1 MNIILRSLLVLFF
14 ISTTIYYANAQASF
28 SESDTIATSIIYP
41 KKNSFITR
49 PMYFQVNKKPMSFH
63 LVNRKVNYWKTTA
76 SFGVNLNQATFSDNW
91 SSGGVNS
98 IAMTALMNYK
108 SEYKKDAKNLSTEL
122 ILQYGKLKNKGQ
134 MERKTNDRIFWD
146 NKASLQLSKNWYFFG
161 SLSFESQFDIGYTYF
176 KSKTTGRDTATAISK
191 FMAPGYLT
199 ESLGFEYKPVKYFS
213 TRLGT
218 GTARQTFMLD
228 TTLYRNNS
236 KNYGVPIGDKVKN
249 ELAFQIVSNFD
260 KEIATNMNLKMR
272 YMLFV
277 AYDKL
282 SQIDHRLD
290 ATLTAKVNRMVNV
303 TINGTALYDNNSGE
317 GKIQSMQ
324 SLALGLVY
332 KLPK

>member
-1 MNIILRSLLVLFF
+1 MNILLRSLFVFVIFLL
-14 ISTTIYYANAQASF
+14 TIAGANAQASF
-28 SESDTIATSIIYP
+28 SESDTIPTSIIYP
-41 KKNSFITR
+41 KKNPFVTR
-49 PMYFQVNKKPMSFH
+49 PNYFQITKKTLPFY
-63 LVNRKVNYWKTTA
+63 LVQRKVNYWKTTA
-76 SFGVNLNQATFSDNW
+76 SFGINLNQAAFSDNW

-108 SEYKKDAKNLSTEL
+108 SEYKKDAKNLSTEF

-146 NKASLQLSKNWYFFG
+146 NKASLQMSKNWYFFG

-199 ESLGFEYKPVKYFS
+199 ESIGFEYKPVKYFS

-236 KNYGVPIGDKVKN
+236 KNFGVPRGDKVKN
-249 ELAFQIVSNFD
+249 ELAFQIVSNLD
-260 KEIATNMNLKMR
+260 KDIATNMNLKAR
-272 YMLFV
+272 YMMFV

-303 TINGTALYDNNSGE
+303 TINGTALYDNNSGD

-332 KLPK
+332 KLPR